1 MERPRSVIF
10 LSDLLTHVEE
20 GTPRFV
26 NSQYQDEPGRTRMS
40 IRRILDHLPIEVLC
54 FAHGHPILR
63 DGASA
68 LRRALDEDT
77 EALATP
83 EPR

>member
-1 MERPRSVIF
+1 
-10 LSDLLTHVEE
+10 
-20 GTPRFV
+20 PRFV
-26 NSQYQDEPGRTRMS
+26 DNEYQDAPERTRMS

-54 FAHGHPILR
+54 FAHGRPILQ

-77 EALATP
+77 EAPAP
-83 EPR
+83 SEPL